1 MKKIL
6 LVDDDVTIR
15 EIYRQKFIRD
25 GFEVETAANGLL
37 AAQSLRTSKPD
48 LVVLDLLMPQLSGVD
63 VLKFIR
69 STRAIENIPVIIFTN
84 SFLTD
89 LAEAAS
95 KLGIQR
101 AVIKGQCS
109 PNELVAIIRE
119 ILSSK
124 TAGDDKSS
132 APAAQPETRTKPIE
146 PADASQ
152 KVRQQFFESAPATL
166 SLLRQL
172 YQDFDQCDDPAALGL
187 RLNDFYRKVHFV
199 TSIAGMAGC
208 HRIALLGGAFE
219 ALLFELQR
227 RPDHIDASTSRTIT
241 AAMDFLE
248 VLFDDARNL
257 SAETPAQAKVLIV
270 DDDPLSNHLAVAALR
285 NAQLQAQAA
294 DDPLVALE
302 LLRQRQYDLVLLD
315 IEMPH
320 MNGFDV
326 CRKLRTFPGY
336 ANTPVIYVTAHH
348 DFENRASGTLAGGN
362 DFIAKP
368 IFPIELALKAV
379 MHLLKSQL
387 G

>member
-15 EIYRQKFIRD
+15 ELYRQKFVRE
-25 GFEVETAANGLL
+25 GFEVDTAENGLV
-37 AAQSLRTSKPD
+37 AAQMLRASKPD
-48 LVVLDLLMPQLSGVD
+48 LVVLDLMMPQLSGVD

-69 STRAIENIPVIIFTN
+69 SSRAIANTPVIIFTN
-84 SFLTD
+84 TFLAD
-89 LAEAAS
+89 LGESAT

-101 AVIKGQCS
+101 AVTKGECS
-109 PNELVAIIRE
+109 PNELVAIIQE
-119 ILSSK
+119 VLASET
-124 TAGDDKSS
+124 TADQPS
-132 APAAQPETRTKPIE
+132 APPPQLEPKAKPVE
-146 PADASQ
+146 PADPSQ
-152 KVRQQFFESAPATL
+152 KVRQQFLQSAPTTL

-172 YQDFDQCDDPAALGL
+172 YQDFDQCEDPAALGL

-199 TSIAGMAGC
+199 SSLAGMAGC
-208 HRIALLGGAFE
+208 HRIAFLGGAFE

-227 RPDHIDASTSRTIT
+227 RPDHIDASTSHTIT

-248 VLFDDARNL
+248 VLFDDARNF
-257 SAETPAQAKVLIV
+257 SADALPPAQVLII

-285 NAQLQAQAA
+285 NARLEAHAA
-294 DDPLVALE
+294 DDPLVGLE
-302 LLRQRQYDLVLLD
+302 LLRQRRYDLILLD

-326 CRKLRTFPGY
+326 CRKLRTYSGY

-348 DFENRASGTLAGGN
+348 DFECRASGALAGGN

-368 IFPIELALKAV
+368 IFPLELALKAV
-379 MHLLKSQL
+379 MHLIKSQL